1 MAALALFIALQLGG
15 LPADRAISQ
24 YVRRSWTVERGLPH
38 GSVRGFAQTRD
49 GYLWLA
55 TYEGLVRFNG
65 ETFRVFDKS
74 NAPGLVNSS
83 IDTLARTDDDTL
95 WLGTF
100 DGLVRYREG
109 RFQTIPS
116 RSDFGI
122 IKAIVPAREGS
133 VWIGTAKGQILH
145 VVNGHLEALTLPLPI
160 SPITALATTGDA
172 LWIGT
177 SRGLFRYE
185 HGKLDSWT
193 SAHGLSSD
201 TIVTLLPDGS
211 DALLIGT
218 AVGLDRLQ
226 SGRIAHVAGLPTD
239 QVTALHRDRDRNLWI
254 GTYGNGVFR
263 LSGEN
268 LSSYGIAEGV
278 LNPTIRA
285 IFEDDE
291 GSIWVGSQ
299 NGLEQL
305 RAGAFITW
313 NRLHGLADDNVRAVF
328 EDRDEVMW
336 VGTATSLYRN
346 HNDAWVE
353 VKDRRLARILSIEQG
368 RDGTRWFGTANGL
381 YRMNGDRVTPFAAG
395 SLANNTIRDI
405 HEDRRGDVWIA
416 TTDSGLNRIRRDG
429 TVESF
434 AGHGGLGAEYAMA
447 ITETPDG
454 TIWVATG
461 GGLGEYDGQSFT
473 LHAAP
478 RELPSNRLFGI
489 ESDDD
494 GTIWIATEADG
505 VVRFRNGK
513 SSAVTTRQGLPT
525 DKILSLVDD
534 KKGNL
539 WFGTVR
545 GAFVVSLRELNA
557 AADGKSSRVAYTF
570 FDEDD
575 GLGSR
580 QCNGAAN
587 PAAFRSRD
595 GRIWLATIHGVS
607 ASTNWRAA
615 SALPARNPV
624 VERVTINGKEA
635 SPQLLRAVPLR
646 ADRIEFEFS
655 GVSFTIP
662 ERLHFRYRLDGYDQE
677 WMDAGTSRIASY
689 TNLPAGDYRFI
700 VASSRDGLRWQASDL
715 AFTFKPRFYE
725 TRWFLALAIAA
736 VLALLLG
743 AHSFRLHLT
752 HERANLLE
760 RLVEERTHQITEEKE
775 RTEMALR
782 EAELAKREAERHE
795 QLTEQALAQA
805 EEANR
810 AKSIFLAATSH
821 ELRTPLNAI
830 IGFSEI
836 LISHVSRQ
844 LDSRYG
850 RFLHNIHSSGEYLL
864 GIINNIL
871 DLSKIEAGRMEIQPE
886 PILLRD
892 MVGGICAVMKGVTN
906 LRKIHVDVEIPEDFP
921 VLEADSTL
929 IKQILYNLMSNAV
942 KFSPERSSVTVTT
955 RELTGADSPLG
966 EDAIEIQVRD
976 RGIGIDPADQQI
988 IFEEFRQATG
998 GRRQGTGLGLAL
1010 VKRFVGLHRGT
1021 IHVESAPGAGSTFT
1035 VTLPRLQ
1042 PNTVAAR
1049 DDRPALSSRA

>member
-1 MAALALFIALQLGG
+1 MAALTLLMALPLAG

-65 ETFRVFDKS
+65 ESFRVFDKAT
-74 NAPGLVNSS
+74 APGLLNAS
-83 IDTLARTDDDTL
+83 IDTLSRTDDDTL

-100 DGLVRYREG
+100 DGLVRYRAG
-109 RFQTIPS
+109 RFEAMPAPT
-116 RSDFGI
+116 DFGI
-122 IKAIVPAREGS
+122 IKAIVPARDGG
-133 VWIGTAKGQILH
+133 VWVGTAKGIILH
-145 VVNGHLEALTLPLPI
+145 VVEGRLQPLRLPLPI

-177 SRGLFRYE
+177 SRGLFRYD
-185 HGKLDSWT
+185 HGKLDAWT
-193 SAHGLSSD
+193 AVNGLSSN
-201 TIVTLLPDGS
+201 TIVTLLADGS
-211 DALLIGT
+211 DTLLVGT
-218 AVGLDRLQ
+218 ATGLDRLAG
-226 SGRIAHVAGLPTD
+226 GRIERIAGLPAD
-239 QVTALHRDRDRNLWI
+239 QVTALRRDRDRNLWI
-254 GTYGNGVFR
+254 GTYSNGAFR
-263 LSGEN
+263 LTDGRMA
-268 LSSYGIAEGV
+268 SYGIADGA

-291 GSIWVGSQ
+291 GSIWIGSQ

-305 RAGAFITW
+305 RAGPFITW
-313 NRLHGLADDNVRAVF
+313 NRMHGLADDNIRAVF
-328 EDRDEVMW
+328 EDRDGVLW
-336 VGTATSLYRN
+336 VGTASSLYRWN
-346 HNDAWVE
+346 HGAWSE
-353 VKDRRLARILSIEQG
+353 VADQRLARILSIEQG
-368 RDGTRWFGTANGL
+368 RDGTRWFGTTNGL
-381 YRMNGDRVTPFAAG
+381 YRMTGDAVTPVVSG
-395 SLANNTIRDI
+395 RGLANNTIRDI
-405 HEDRRGDVWIA
+405 HEDRRGDLWIA
-416 TTDSGLNRIRRDG
+416 TTDSGLNRIRADG
-429 TVESF
+429 TVDSF
-434 AGHGGLGAEYAMA
+434 AGAGGLSAEYAMA

-454 TIWVATG
+454 RIWVATG
-461 GGLGEYDGQSFT
+461 GGLGEYNGNAFR

-489 ESDDD
+489 ESDDE
-494 GTIWIATEADG
+494 GTVWLATEADG

-513 SSAVTTRQGLPT
+513 AKAITSREGLPT

-534 KKGNL
+534 KRGNL

-545 GAFVVSLRELNA
+545 GAFVASRRDLNA
-557 AADGKSSRVAYTF
+557 VADGKIARVTYTF

-595 GRIWLATIHGVS
+595 GRIWLATARGVS
-607 ASTNWRAA
+607 ATTETRTPILPLRA
-615 SALPARNPV
+615 PV
-624 VERVTINGKEA
+624 IERVSINGKEA
-635 SPQLLRAVPLR
+635 PGANLRSVPLR

-655 GVSFTIP
+655 GVTFAVP
-662 ERLHFRYRLDGYDQE
+662 ERLRFRYRLEGYDE
-677 WMDAGTSRIASY
+677 DWMDAGSSRVASY
-689 TNLPAGDYRFI
+689 TNLPAGNYQFV
-700 VASSRDGLRWQASDL
+700 VAASRDGAHWQSSTL
-715 AFTFKPRFYE
+715 VFRFKPRFYE
-725 TRWFLALAIAA
+725 TRWFLALCIAA
-736 VLALLLG
+736 GVALLLG

-752 HERANLLE
+752 HERARLLE
-760 RLVEERTHQITEEKE
+760 RLVEDRTHQISEEKE
-775 RTEMALR
+775 RTEVALA
-782 EAELAKREAERHE
+782 EAEAAKREAERHE
-795 QLTEQALAQA
+795 QLTEAALAQA

-844 LDSRYG
+844 LDPRYG

-886 PILLRD
+886 PVLLRD
-892 MVGGICAVMKGVTN
+892 MVGGICTVMKGVTN
-906 LRKIHVDVEIPEDFP
+906 LRKIHVDVEIPEGLP
-921 VLEADSTL
+921 ILEADSTL
-929 IKQILYNLMSNAV
+929 IKQIIYNLMSNAV
-942 KFSPERSSVTVTT
+942 KFSPERSSVTVSA
-955 RELTGADSPLG
+955 RELSAEESPLG
-966 EDAIEIQVRD
+966 ESSIEIRVRD
-976 RGIGIDPADQQI
+976 RGIGIDLADQQI

-1021 IHVESAPGAGSTFT
+1021 IEVDSAPGTGSTFT
-1035 VTLPRLQ
+1035 VTLPRVQ
-1042 PNTVAAR
+1042 PNTVGENR
-1049 DDRPALSSRA
+1049 LLSHRA